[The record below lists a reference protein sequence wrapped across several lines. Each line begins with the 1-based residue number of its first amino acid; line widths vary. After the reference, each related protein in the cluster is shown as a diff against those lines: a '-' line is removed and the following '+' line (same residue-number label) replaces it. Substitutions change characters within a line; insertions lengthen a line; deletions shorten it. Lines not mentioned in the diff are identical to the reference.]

1 MRYNIKYIA
10 VQEDIMAK
18 KENKKPA
25 KPEKV
30 KGKKG
35 KDKNSKGAA
44 NPSMSSGATAN
55 GVPSAGRASV
65 PLAAMS
71 PDQMTAAQLE
81 QAIKESNNPESR
93 LKKLRSPVNVR
104 SCLLNILFLIIMT
117 LAIVMIWC
125 AVAVDK
131 FNFVVVVKDMSSQF
145 GITQGFQW
153 LFAQIRS
160 WF

>member
-1 MRYNIKYIA
+1 
-10 VQEDIMAK
+10 MAK
-18 KENKKPA
+18 KDTKKPA

-30 KGKKG
+30 KAKKG
-35 KDKNSKGAA
+35 KDKKGKGAA
-44 NPSMSSGATAN
+44 AATSTGVTAN
-55 GVPSAGRASV
+55 GMPSAGKASV
-65 PLAAMS
+65 PLANMS

-81 QAIKESNNPESR
+81 QALKESNNPESR
-93 LKKLRSPVNVR
+93 LKKLRSPINVR

-131 FNFVVVVKDMSSQF
+131 FNFVHVVKDMSSQF

-153 LFAQIRS
+153 LFAQIRG
-160 WF
+160 WFK

>member
-1 MRYNIKYIA
+1 
-10 VQEDIMAK
+10 MAK

-30 KGKKG
+30 KAKG
-35 KDKNSKGAA
+35 KDKKAKGAA
-44 NPSMSSGATAN
+44 PNPSVSAGATAN
-55 GVPSAGRASV
+55 GVPSAGRTSV
-65 PLAAMS
+65 PLANMS
-71 PDQMTAAQLE
+71 PEQMTAAQLE

-153 LFAQIRS
+153 LFAQIRG
-160 WF
+160 WFS